1 MPNIF
6 EQHVS
11 AKSENNSEEL
21 LRELEI
27 YMKYFILDSNERREI
42 RQTTDSRTGL
52 LSTLPRPFGSNLLK
66 IMRESIKLQYSRNN
80 LGSSC

>member
-6 EQHVS
+6 EQRFS

-21 LRELEI
+21 LIELEI

-52 LSTLPRPFGSNLLK
+52 LSTLPRPFESNLLK